1 MNWKLLITISL
12 INAALFFG
20 LGTKF
25 GSSTK
30 TEIKEVVVTKTQERV
45 RTVIKELPGGE
56 KTTII
61 ESVSDTFSKSD
72 LQLKYPRK
80 DWSVWAG
87 LGANTLFNP
96 ELTYIVGVDR
106 YMAVGFSLGGYVRT
120 DKEFGLYLRYEF

>member
-1 MNWKLLITISL
+1 MNWKIIVIASL

-20 LGTKF
+20 LGAKF

-30 TEIKEVVVTKTQERV
+30 TEIKEVVVTKTQEKV

-61 ESVSDTFSKSD
+61 ESVSNTFSESEK
-72 LQLKYPRK
+72 LTYPRK

-87 LGANTLFNP
+87 AGASTIFRP
-96 ELTYIVGVDR
+96 ELTYTVGLDK
-106 YMAVGFSLGGYVRT
+106 YLAVGFSLGGYVRT
-120 DKEFGLYLRYEF
+120 DKELGLYLRYEF